1 MIRKNIHLQKV
12 LTITLTSNPIK
23 TAFDVWIYNL
33 ITQQKN
39 LHIYTKRR
47 QKLYI
52 VDFENME
59 YRECFLKRSYTR
71 ALTNFHGL
79 WILLSTL
86 ACTHEVSTTNIFDY

>member
-12 LTITLTSNPIK
+12 LTITLASNRIK
-23 TAFDVWIYNL
+23 IAFDLWVYNL

-39 LHIYTKRR
+39 LHTPKHQR

-52 VDFENME
+52 VDFKNME
-59 YRECFLKRSYTR
+59 YRECFLKSSYTR

-79 WILLSTL
+79 WILLSNL
-86 ACTHEVSTTNIFDY
+86 ACSHEVSTTNIFDY

>member
-1 MIRKNIHLQKV
+1 MSRKNIHLQKV
-12 LTITLTSNPIK
+12 LTITLSSNRIK
-23 TAFDVWIYNL
+23 IAFDLWVYNL

-39 LHIYTKRR
+39 STKHQR

-59 YRECFLKRSYTR
+59 YRECFLKSSYTW
-71 ALTNFHGL
+71 ALSNFHGL
-79 WILLSTL
+79 WILLLTL